1 MLTRKRQKPQNGLEE
16 YKNLPEVEK
25 QKVVEYRKKKLENM
39 KNCVTISFSMEM
51 KI

>member
-1 MLTRKRQKPQNGLEE
+1 MLTRKRQKPQSGLEQ

-39 KNCVTISFSMEM
+39 KNCLTISFSMEM